1 MNHHFIQDID
11 SSACVACGR
20 LESIHEEY
28 WRRVAKLMLRPRSMT
43 LKAAQV
49 VVDAAMFGEG
59 CIEDMVRAKI
69 QAQQEAG

>member
-1 MNHHFIQDID
+1 MTDEQ
-11 SSACVACGR
+11 R
-20 LESIHEEY
+20 EEY

-59 CIEDMVRAKI
+59 CIEGMVRAKI